1 MLETLMDHV
10 QRFLGFLEQEK
21 GYSSNTIAAYRNDLS
36 QFAEFLAE
44 RGLPWHAVTKP
55 VIIDY
60 ILHMKGEQ
68 EYASSTVAR
77 KVAAVKSFFH
87 HLVDHGELKDD
98 PTATLDSPKVRK
110 RPPRTISQ
118 ASIEQ
123 LLEEP
128 AKDAS
133 PKGLRDRALLEFL
146 YATGLRVTEVVCL
159 NVDDVNLVT
168 GHVRVVRGKDQH
180 ERLVP
185 VAPRA
190 LQPLET
196 YLASGRVQFLQD
208 AQEKALFL
216 NHRGHRLTRQGLWL
230 IVKRYVHQ
238 VGIDEDVT
246 PQTLRHTFAVHQ
258 LDSKADLEYIQTL
271 LGHANLS
278 TTQVYTQVAEEH
290 LSPEEGEEI
299 HDSDSSA

>member
-1 MLETLMDHV
+1 MPETLLEHV
-10 QRFLGFLEQEK
+10 QQFLDFLEQEK
-21 GYSSNTIAAYRNDLS
+21 GYSPNTIAAYRNDLS
-36 QFAEFLAE
+36 QFAEFVAE
-44 RGLPWHAVTKP
+44 RGLAWHSVTKP
-55 VIIDY
+55 LIIDY

-87 HLVDHGELKDD
+87 HLVERGELKDD

-118 ASIEQ
+118 ATIER

-128 AKDAS
+128 AKDES

-146 YATGLRVTEVVCL
+146 YATGLRVTEVVSL
-159 NVDDVNLVT
+159 DVDDVNLVT
-168 GHVRVVRGKDQH
+168 GHVRVDRGKSAGQ
-180 ERLVP
+180 RLVP

-190 LQPLET
+190 LRALET
-196 YLASGRVQFLQD
+196 YLSSGRVQFLRD
-208 AQEKALFL
+208 ANERALFL
-216 NHRGHRLTRQGLWL
+216 NHRGRRLTRQGLWL
-230 IVKRYVHQ
+230 IVKHYVNE

-258 LDSKADLEYIQTL
+258 LDNKADLEYIQAL

-278 TTQVYTQVAEEH
+278 TTQVYAQVAEA
-290 LSPEEGEEI
+290 SPAQESE
-299 HDSDSSA
+299 SAQDKDA